1 VIYGM
6 YSVYDKAAKLFFSPT
21 IDVNDDTAMRGFE
34 QMLTVNNSAMQF
46 RPDDYELYQV
56 GTFDPETGYVSAL
69 VPPSRLYRG
78 SDGVL
83 NKRMMEGYGD
93 DV

>member
-1 VIYGM
+1 MIYGM
-6 YSVYDKAAKLFFSPT
+6 YSVYDKAAQLFLSPA
-21 IDVNDDTAMRGFE
+21 IDVNDDVAMRGFE

-56 GTFDPETGYVSAL
+56 GTFDSETGFVSAM

-83 NKRMMEGYGD
+83 SKAIKEDAHG
-93 DV
+93 V